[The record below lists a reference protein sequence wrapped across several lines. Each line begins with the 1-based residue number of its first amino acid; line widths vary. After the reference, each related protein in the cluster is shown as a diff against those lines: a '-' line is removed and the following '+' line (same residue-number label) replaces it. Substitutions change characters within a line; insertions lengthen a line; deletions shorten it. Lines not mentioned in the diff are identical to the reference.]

1 MPIENEAF
9 FAKAD
14 AGFRTLFAKA
24 KDRNELHFA
33 MALMAEMRGAQDAG
47 WNTAHEANTAYG
59 QYIDFIESETDNRP
73 IRARVAL
80 AFYCHMAE
88 AGGLYEIPKNM
99 LRIVDG
105 KPHVLWPFS
114 DLVEAHRI
122 TGDRIAPNAN
132 KVLKD
137 LSGHAAETGM
147 MDLAEVFRDA
157 FNADLRNGFA
167 HADYVLWN
175 DGVRLPK
182 RNGGHGKIFS
192 WDDVNALLQR
202 GIGMF
207 ETLRTVVNDA
217 TREYLTPRTIL
228 TSLSGEPP
236 CNWTIYADEE
246 GRFGI
251 TSGEY
256 PRLN

>member
-1 MPIENEAF
+1 MPIDNREF
-9 FAKAD
+9 FDKAD
-14 AGFRTLFAKA
+14 AAFRELFAKA
-24 KDRNELHFA
+24 KDTNELHFA

-47 WNTAHEANTAYG
+47 WNTTHEANTAYG
-59 QYIDFIESETDNRP
+59 QYLDFLERETNNSP

-99 LRIVDG
+99 LRIAEG
-105 KPHVLWPFS
+105 KPYVLWPFS
-114 DLVEAHRI
+114 DLVDAHRI
-122 TGDRIAPNAN
+122 TGDRVAPNAN

-137 LSGHAAETGM
+137 LSGHAADSGM
-147 MDLAEVFRDA
+147 IELAEIFRDA
-157 FNADLRNGFA
+157 FNADLRNGFS
-167 HADYVLWN
+167 HADYVLWD

-192 WDDVNALLQR
+192 WNDVNALLQR

-207 ETLRTVVNDA
+207 ETLRTVVNDSTKA
-217 TREYLTPRTIL
+217 YLTPRTIVA
-228 TSLSGEPP
+228 SLHDEPP
-236 CNWTIYADEE
+236 GNWTIYADAE

-256 PRLN
+256 PKAE